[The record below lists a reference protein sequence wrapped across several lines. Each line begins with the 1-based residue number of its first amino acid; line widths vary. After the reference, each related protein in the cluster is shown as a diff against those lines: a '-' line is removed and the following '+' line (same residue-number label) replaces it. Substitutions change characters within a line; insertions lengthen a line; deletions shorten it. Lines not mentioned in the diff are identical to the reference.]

1 MLTLTELG
9 LTVKNKKNG
18 MVIIVFMMLIMIMT
32 TMMMMMMMIRYEDQ
46 YKEDKE
52 RGARIAGV
60 IIVLLTF
67 FSTIWLYCLYD

>member
-1 MLTLTELG
+1 
-9 LTVKNKKNG
+9 

-32 TMMMMMMMIRYEDQ
+32 TMMMMMMMMMIRYEDQ

-67 FSTIWLYCLYD
+67 FSYNLALLPL

>member
-1 MLTLTELG
+1 
-9 LTVKNKKNG
+9 

-32 TMMMMMMMIRYEDQ
+32 TMMMMMMMMIRYEDQ

-67 FSTIWLYCLYD
+67 FSYNLALLPL